1 MGIDDRKN
9 KLLERLDALKLFPN
23 NNEVRKLRSRT
34 LNALE
39 RLEFTKDVKPLIPKI
54 LDKQKRSSSLKKYHR
69 YIRMIRD
76 NFPDLEYS
84 DIRKQ
89 FSKRRRG
96 DSVTIPDAVW
106 QNPSP

>member
-1 MGIDDRKN
+1 VIFLKDRKE

-34 LNALE
+34 IRALE
-39 RLEFTKDVKPLIPKI
+39 RLEIPKEPKI
-54 LDKQKRSSSLKKYHR
+54 IKPQDTQKRSTSLKKYHR
-69 YIRMIRD
+69 YIRIIRD

-89 FSKRRRG
+89 FAKRRRG
-96 DSVTIPDAVW
+96 DSVSIPDAVW